1 MATVWW
7 RGGDG
12 AGRAEVSQRS
22 LGSGEGAGALV
33 VLTDVG
39 NGQWSRERRWQAANG
54 GARGG
59 AERRV
64 CAALCGKRRGGGGG
78 GGAEAE

>member
-54 GARGG
+54 GAWGG

-78 GGAEAE
+78 AEAE